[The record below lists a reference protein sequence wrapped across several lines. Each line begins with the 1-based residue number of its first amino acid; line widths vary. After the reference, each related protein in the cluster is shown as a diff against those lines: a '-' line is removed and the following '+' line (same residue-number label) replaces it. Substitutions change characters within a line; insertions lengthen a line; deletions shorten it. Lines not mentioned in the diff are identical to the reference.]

1 LTLISVAVN
10 AILFLPFSV
19 EKSMTL
25 TLLLDLDGTLLD
37 NELDGFLEA
46 YFGGFGKHVR
56 SIVDP
61 GIFIQELL
69 AATQKMVANRLPDR
83 TLEEVFDAAFYPA
96 VKLNKEESRD
106 VLDSFYDEVFPT
118 FRTLTKAR
126 PDAVKL
132 VEEAFARGY
141 RVGIA
146 TNPLFP
152 RAAIL
157 QRLDWAGLPVQNYPF
172 ILVPSFETFHFSKPS
187 PAFFA
192 EFLAGIGQPDE
203 PVVMVGDNPIND
215 IFAAN
220 QAGIATFW
228 LDQGQPPAGDK
239 QLATAHGSLEDLIP
253 WLDSVPIE
261 SLTPNY
267 SSPKAVLANLA
278 GVAAAFDTIGRQ
290 LPNSVWIKKLEPD
303 EWCLAEIMCHMRDV
317 EHEVNLPRLN
327 QVISETNPFIPGKD
341 TDPWV
346 LERQYILQ
354 DCLEA
359 LGSFLS
365 SRIELLSILESL
377 ETEDWQRP
385 ARHAILGPTNI
396 QELAGIIA
404 SHDRL
409 HIRQAHQ
416 VIHSLSQETY

>member
-1 LTLISVAVN
+1 
-10 AILFLPFSV
+10 
-19 EKSMTL
+19 MTL
-25 TLLLDLDGTLLD
+25 TLLLDLDGTLLE
-37 NELDGFLEA
+37 NEMDGFLEA
-46 YFGGFGKHVR
+46 YLSAFGKYVQT
-56 SIVDP
+56 IVDP
-61 GIFIQELL
+61 DIFIPTLL
-69 AATQKMVANRLPDR
+69 SATQQMMSNRLPDR
-83 TLEEVFDAAFYPA
+83 TLEQVFDEAFFP
-96 VKLNKEESRD
+96 KTNLSKEDTQD
-106 VLDSFYDEVFPT
+106 VFFSFYEEVFPT
-118 FRTLTKAR
+118 FKRLTKAK
-126 PDAVKL
+126 PEAVKL

-141 RVGIA
+141 QVGIA

-157 QRLDWAGLPVQNYPF
+157 QRLDWAGLPTQDYPF
-172 ILVPSFETFHFSKPS
+172 ILIPSYETFHFSKPS

-192 EFLAGIGQPDE
+192 EFLAGIGQPDD
-203 PVVMVGDNPIND
+203 PVLMVGDDYNLD
-215 IFAAN
+215 IVAAN
-220 QAGIATFW
+220 QAGLATYW
-228 LDQGQPPAGDK
+228 LDQRNLPFGDI

-261 SLTPNY
+261 SLTPDY
-267 SSPKAVLANLA
+267 SSPMAVLANLA

-385 ARHAILGPTNI
+385 ARHAIIGPTNI

-409 HIRQAHQ
+409 HIRQAYQ
-416 VIHSLSQETY
+416 VIHSLSQETH

>member
-37 NELDGFLEA
+37 NEMDGFLEA
-46 YFGGFGKHVR
+46 YLSAFGKYVQT
-56 SIVDP
+56 IVDP
-61 GIFIQELL
+61 DIFIPTLL
-69 AATQKMVANRLPDR
+69 SATQQMMSNRLPDR
-83 TLEEVFDAAFYPA
+83 TLEQVFDEAFFP
-96 VKLNKEESRD
+96 KTNLSKEDTQD
-106 VLDSFYDEVFPT
+106 VFFSFYEEVFPT
-118 FRTLTKAR
+118 FKRLTKAK
-126 PDAVKL
+126 PEAVKL

-141 RVGIA
+141 QVGIA

-157 QRLDWAGLPVQNYPF
+157 QRLDWAGLPAQDYPF
-172 ILVPSFETFHFSKPS
+172 ILIPSYETFHFSKPS

-192 EFLAGIGQPDE
+192 EFLAGIGQPDD
-203 PVVMVGDNPIND
+203 PVLMVGDDYNLD
-215 IFAAN
+215 IVAAN

-228 LDQGQPPAGDK
+228 LDQGQPNAGDI
-239 QLATAHGSLEDLIP
+239 QLATAYGSLEDLIP

-261 SLTPNY
+261 SLTPDY

-290 LPNSVWIKKLEPD
+290 LPSSVWIKKLQPD